1 MLVFL
6 RKFFR
11 VLAKPVKKYVGKKEG
26 ETALQ
31 AICRS
36 LSSTFALIA
45 MGCIS
50 ANEPFT
56 SVFVLATTASS
67 FFYTYFYMLHDFD
80 SMNYKTFFWKPF
92 VGYFSIFF
100 SKVSCI
106 VIFIAT
112 NLIARGFG
120 IEAPIKTDIA
130 GSIATCLLCY
140 LGGVLFIMMV
150 QLFFVAAVHVIYFV
164 KYSIGR
170 IFKHA

>member
-11 VLAKPVKKYVGKKEG
+11 VLAEPVKKYVGKKEG

-31 AICRS
+31 AACRS
-36 LSSTFALIA
+36 LSFTFALIA

-56 SVFVLATTASS
+56 SFFVLATTASA
-67 FFYTYFYMLHDFD
+67 FFYTFYFVLHDFD

-92 VGYFSIFF
+92 VGYYSIF
-100 SKVSCI
+100 SGKVSGI

-140 LGGVLFIMMV
+140 LGGVLFIIAV
-150 QLFFVAAVHVIYFV
+150 QLIFVAAVHVIYFV

-170 IFKHA
+170 IFKNA

>member
-1 MLVFL
+1 MLIFL

-11 VLAKPVKKYVGKKEG
+11 VLAKPVKKYVGKKED
-26 ETALQ
+26 ETVFQ

-56 SVFVLATTASS
+56 SVFVLATTASA
-67 FFYTYFYMLHDFD
+67 FFYTYYYMLHDFD
-80 SMNYKTFFWKPF
+80 SINYKTFLWKPF

-100 SKVSCI
+100 SKISGI

-140 LGGVLFIMMV
+140 LGGVLFIIAV
-150 QLFFVAAVHVIYFV
+150 QLIFVAAVHVIYFI

-170 IFKHA
+170 ICKRA

>member
-1 MLVFL
+1 
-6 RKFFR
+6 
-11 VLAKPVKKYVGKKEG
+11 
-26 ETALQ
+26 
-31 AICRS
+31 
-36 LSSTFALIA
+36 
-45 MGCIS
+45 
-50 ANEPFT
+50 
-56 SVFVLATTASS
+56 
-67 FFYTYFYMLHDFD
+67 
-80 SMNYKTFFWKPF
+80 MNYKTFFWKPF

-150 QLFFVAAVHVIYFV
+150 QLFFVVAVHVMYFV

-170 IFKHA
+170 ICKRA

>member
-1 MLVFL
+1 MLKKIL
-6 RKFFR
+6 K
-11 VLAKPVKKYVGKKEG
+11 VLAEPVKKYVGKKKD
-26 ETALQ
+26 ETVFQ

-56 SVFVLATTASS
+56 SVFVLATTASA
-67 FFYTYFYMLHDFD
+67 FFYTYYYMLHHFD

-100 SKVSCI
+100 SKVSGI

-140 LGGVLFIMMV
+140 LGGVIFIIMV

>member
-1 MLVFL
+1 MLILL
-6 RKFFR
+6 RKLFG
-11 VLAKPVKKYVGKKEG
+11 VLAKPVRKKEG
-26 ETALQ
+26 ETDLQ

-56 SVFVLATTASS
+56 SFFVLATTASA
-67 FFYTYFYMLHDFD
+67 FFYTFYFMLHDFD

-92 VGYFSIFF
+92 VGYYSIF
-100 SKVSCI
+100 SGKVSGI
-106 VIFIAT
+106 VIFITT

-130 GSIATCLLCY
+130 SSIATCLSCY
-140 LGGVLFIMMV
+140 LGGVFFIIAV
-150 QLFFVAAVHVIYFV
+150 QLIFVVAVHVIYFV

-170 IFKHA
+170 ICKRA